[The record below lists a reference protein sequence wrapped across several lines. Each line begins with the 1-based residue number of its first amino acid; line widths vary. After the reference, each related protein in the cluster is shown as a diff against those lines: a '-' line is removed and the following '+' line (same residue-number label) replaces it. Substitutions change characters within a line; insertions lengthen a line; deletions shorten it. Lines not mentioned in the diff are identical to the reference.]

1 MKFYAKVY
9 KEGKDI
15 LVACCDD
22 DIKGKTFEEGELVL
36 HVRESFYCGELLE
49 GPELCSLIEKA
60 TVVNMVGK
68 RTVKLAVKAGLI
80 DEKNVLKVKRVPHAQ
95 MVRM

>member
-1 MKFYAKVY
+1 MKFCAKVY
-9 KEGKDI
+9 REGKDI

-22 DIKGKTFEEGELVL
+22 DIRGKTFEEGELVL
-36 HVRESFYCGELLE
+36 HVMESFYCGELLE

-68 RTVKLAVKAGLI
+68 KVVKLAVGAGLI
-80 DEKNVLKVKRVPHAQ
+80 DERNVLKVNEVPHAQ

>member
-9 KEGKDI
+9 REGKDI
-15 LVACCDD
+15 IVACCDD
-22 DIKGKTFEEGELVL
+22 DIRGKTFEEGEMVL
-36 HVRESFYCGELLE
+36 HVKESFYCGELLE

-68 RTVKLAVKAGLI
+68 KVVKLAVGAGLI
-80 DEKNVLKVKRVPHAQ
+80 DKRNVLKVNEVPHAQ

>member
-9 KEGKDI
+9 REGKDI
-15 LVACCDD
+15 IVACCDD
-22 DIKGKTFEEGELVL
+22 DIRGKTFEEGELVL
-36 HVRESFYCGELLE
+36 HVKESFYCGELLE

-60 TVVNMVGK
+60 AVVNMVGK
-68 RTVKLAVKAGLI
+68 KVVKLAVGAGLI
-80 DEKNVLKVKRVPHAQ
+80 DKRNVLKVNEVPHAQ

>member
-9 KEGKDI
+9 REGNDV

-22 DIKGKTFEEGELVL
+22 DIRGKTFEEGDLVL
-36 HVRESFYCGELLE
+36 HVTESFYCGELLE
-49 GPELCSLIEKA
+49 GPELCSLLEKA

-68 RTVKLAVKAGLI
+68 KVVKLAVGAGLI
-80 DEKNVLKVKRVPHAQ
+80 DEKNVLSIKGVSHAQ

>member
-9 KEGKDI
+9 REGKDI
-15 LVACCDD
+15 IVACCDD
-22 DIKGKTFEEGELVL
+22 DIRGKTFEEGELVL
-36 HVRESFYCGELLE
+36 HVKESFYCGELLE

-68 RTVKLAVKAGLI
+68 KVVKLAVGAGLI
-80 DEKNVLKVKRVPHAQ
+80 DERNVLKVNEVPHAQ

>member
-9 KEGKDI
+9 REGKDI
-15 LVACCDD
+15 IVACCDD
-22 DIKGKTFEEGELVL
+22 DIRGKTFEEGEMVL
-36 HVRESFYCGELLE
+36 HVKESFYCGELLE

-68 RTVKLAVKAGLI
+68 KVVKLAVGAGLI
-80 DEKNVLKVKRVPHAQ
+80 DERNVLKVNEVPHAQ

>member
-9 KEGKDI
+9 REGKDI
-15 LVACCDD
+15 IVACCDD
-22 DIKGKTFEEGELVL
+22 DIRGKTFEEGELVL
-36 HVRESFYCGELLE
+36 HVKESFYCGELLE

-68 RTVKLAVKAGLI
+68 KVVKLAVGAGLI
-80 DEKNVLKVKRVPHAQ
+80 DKRNVLKVNEVPHAQ